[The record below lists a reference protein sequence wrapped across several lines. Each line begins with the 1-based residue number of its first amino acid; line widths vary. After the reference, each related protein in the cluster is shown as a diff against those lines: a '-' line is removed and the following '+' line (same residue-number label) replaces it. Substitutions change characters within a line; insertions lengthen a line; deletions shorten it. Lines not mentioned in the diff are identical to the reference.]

1 MKIISK
7 LILES
12 KKVETADTISVK
24 ILEAAKKGMGMI
36 PNMYATMAYNTALF
50 DPIRY

>member
-12 KKVETADTISVK
+12 KKVETADAISVK
-24 ILEAAKKGMGMI
+24 ILEAEKNEMGII
-36 PNMYATMAYNTALF
+36 PNMCLHG
-50 DPIRY
+50 I